1 MPYRGFSGGGFV
13 GNFLST
19 TLLEQL
25 RPAADNAGRQATVGD
40 PTTRAAPYRSDGTS
54 WKAVALIDS
63 TGSLVDGAGN
73 VLGPYTAREKIALL
87 NPRPVGFN
95 YYSLVYEVLIG
106 SAPGIANR
114 GAHLDWISA
123 TGATVVRFALPVF
136 DSAQYLSGVHNTAAM
151 PATMSDSNLRSTY
164 VTALDTCM
172 DALAARGL
180 KAHVCD
186 GWGQDYLPTALG
198 ETRAVAYGSTTSK
211 TAVYSKSAAE
221 WFFRR
226 YKDHAAFGVYSLGNE
241 YVTDAAGITG
251 PTEAQLGAWFTFVA
265 AGARAI
271 DPRKLITADL
281 LHLAVSN
288 SASRITLDQFAVTLR
303 TLCAGLDAYCLHFY
317 GSGFAYVGYSANEDA
332 AFPNTNATDLGYE
345 GLPALMESLRSI
357 ADADGKPLI
366 IGEFGVSTAEEADA
380 DPQKKNRVLRVVSQY
395 ADYCMLWNVQDA
407 TLAGT
412 IPNQTTWFISTG
424 TTRAT
429 TFSGVVSPLNLAK
442 QPVSVQRIAG
452 GLKGL
457 RNSLQP
463 RFAVKGARASQGYIQ
478 FTSSSVHASSTG
490 YSLLMWLRL
499 DAPLNSGEL
508 IMGFNGDN
516 TYGLGVAANAVAN
529 ALGFY
534 VDMRYAGGSRVNSQ
548 TLLPDVVVGEWNHL
562 CFSSE
567 GVNGSAALRV
577 MLNGLYWR
585 TIPAA
590 GYPASIST
598 GINMFIGGYNAG
610 NGAPVS
616 FQDVCLAGSVSMQ
629 DVWDHM
635 SGKVLPQS
643 FLHMRARPNKSVI
656 DLSRNAV
663 ALSIGSGATVVQTG

>member
-1 MPYRGFSGGGFV
+1 MSGFSLPV
-13 GNFLST
+13 NPVELS
-19 TLLEQL
+19 E
-25 RPAADNAGRQATVGD
+25 
-40 PTTRAAPYRSDGTS
+40 DGTS
-54 WKAVALIDS
+54 
-63 TGSLVDGAGN
+63 LVSGDGNIVGTY
-73 VLGPYTAREKIALL
+73 PARAKLELL

-106 SAPGIANR
+106 SSTGIANR
-114 GAHLDWISA
+114 GAHLDWIAA

-136 DSAQYLSGVHNTAAM
+136 DSAQYLSDVHNTAAM
-151 PATMSDSNLRSTY
+151 PATMSDANLRATY
-164 VTALDTCM
+164 VAAIDACM

-198 ETRAVAYGSTTSK
+198 EARVVAYGSTTSK
-211 TAVYSKSAAE
+211 TAIYSRSAAE

-241 YVTDAAGITG
+241 YVTDSAGITG
-251 PTEAQLGAWFTFVA
+251 PTDAQMGAWFTFVA
-265 AGARAI
+265 AAAKAI
-271 DPRKLITADL
+271 DPRKIVTADL
-281 LHLAVSN
+281 LCPAVSN
-288 SASRITLDQFAVTLR
+288 SASRTTLDQFAVSMR

-345 GLPALMESLRSI
+345 GLPALMEALRAI

-407 TLAGT
+407 TLAGG
-412 IPNQTTWFISTG
+412 IANQVTWFISTG

-429 TFSGVVSPLNLAK
+429 TFSAVVGPLNLAK
-442 QPVSVQRIAG
+442 RPGSVQQIAG
-452 GLKGL
+452 GIKGL

-478 FTSSSVHASSTG
+478 FTSAAAHASSSG

-534 VDMRYAGGSRVNSQ
+534 VDMRYSGGSRVNSA
-548 TLLPDVVVGEWNHL
+548 TLLPDVVVGEWNHI

-585 TIPAA
+585 TIPAS
-590 GYPASIST
+590 GYPTTITT
-598 GINMFIGGYNAG
+598 GVNMFIGGYNAG

-656 DLSRNAV
+656 DLSRSNT
-663 ALSIGSGATVVQTG
+663 ALSIGSGATIVQTG